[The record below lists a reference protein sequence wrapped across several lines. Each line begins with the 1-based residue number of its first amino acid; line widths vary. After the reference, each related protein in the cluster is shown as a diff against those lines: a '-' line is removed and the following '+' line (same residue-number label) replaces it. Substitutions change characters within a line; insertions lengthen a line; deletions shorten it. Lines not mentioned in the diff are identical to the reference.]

1 MKALA
6 QTAFSCS
13 FVELTRTVEKAI
25 FLISKSTVQNLTL
38 GTLWQHLSKPWDIL
52 VPRSLSRPCRQ
63 SFCHVSPPEK
73 LDCPWINEWT
83 ITLFTAVSRKVV
95 GKNVHATIP
104 KGTMGYNQ
112 YTVPWHCSFQTYFRC
127 FPLAL
132 GNIRPWPLMPFFQ
145 ISLKKSELKT
155 THNTFRDCRVH
166 FCDNLS
172 WNSCIHG

>member
-1 MKALA
+1 MTLIRTSGWMN
-6 QTAFSCS
+6 QWC
-13 FVELTRTVEKAI
+13 LTRWSLHTSLLK
-25 FLISKSTVQNLTL
+25 FLERWKCLREV
-38 GTLWQHLSKPWDIL
+38 GFFSKPWDIL
-52 VPRSLSRPCRQ
+52 VPRSLSQPCRQ

-73 LDCPWINEWT
+73 LECPWINEWM

-112 YTVPWHCSFQTYFRC
+112 YTVPWHRSFQTYFRC